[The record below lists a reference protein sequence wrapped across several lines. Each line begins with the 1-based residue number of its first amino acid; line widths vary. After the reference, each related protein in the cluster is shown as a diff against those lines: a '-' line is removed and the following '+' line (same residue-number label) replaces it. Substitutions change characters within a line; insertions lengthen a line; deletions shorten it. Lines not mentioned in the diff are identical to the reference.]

1 MKILVFTLVLAIYSF
16 AAQYGV
22 MSICTKIAGVDYC
35 HLVDGVYRTVD
46 IQGTIV
52 VATGF
57 TIHKFFTAGQDTVF
71 MNSSKAKIRYRQVVD
86 DKGFPYMMFES
97 AENLWLADTSGCITI
112 KYVTGDSGKFRR
124 MYKFEEVDSMDT
136 ELGLIEQC
144 RELNRIKEFIDKDN
158 YAD

>member
-16 AAQYGV
+16 ATQYGV
-22 MSICTKIAGVDYC
+22 MSVCTKIAGADYC
-35 HLVDGVYRTVD
+35 HLVDGVYQTVD
-46 IQGTIV
+46 IEGTIV

-71 MNSSKAKIRYRQVVD
+71 VNSAKSRIRYRQVVD

-97 AENLWLADTSGCITI
+97 KDNLWLADTSGCVTV
-112 KYVTGDSGKFRR
+112 KYVNGDSNKFRR
-124 MYKFEEVDSMDT
+124 MYKFEEVDSLDT
-136 ELGLIEQC
+136 EFGLIEQC